1 MHFFSFSLPTSLVA
15 TILAIATA
23 PSECRS
29 IIPSQRS
36 SRLLF
41 DESNYQHQQ
50 QRQQQ
55 EQKQQ
60 LLKID
65 SLSSS
70 SPEYTLEPQH
80 VTAAGQHFDVQENSI
95 GVLFTRPTNIATDAR
110 AVAYQIETLHLWLPL
125 GKKVFT
131 RMYCPIHIAAYLV
144 LVIDFKWG
152 FLGDSPL
159 LPLHPLSARIT
170 TLITS
175 TPEPAA
181 PQQIEKIE
189 CCLYGAGSGS
199 DAEEEEDS
207 SKVRFSWKD
216 NLVYFPPS
224 GKEIESYECYVRP

>member
-1 MHFFSFSLPTSLVA
+1 MHFFSSLPASLVA

-41 DESNYQHQQ
+41 DESNYQQQQ

-131 RMYCPIHIAAYLV
+131 R
-144 LVIDFKWG
+144 
-152 FLGDSPL
+152 DSPL

-199 DAEEEEDS
+199 DAEEEDS
-207 SKVRFSWKD
+207 SKVKFSWKD
-216 NLVYFPPS
+216 NLVHFAPS